1 MRINFENVG
10 HCNRKLIAKIYDKAM
25 NDTGNRA
32 LDVTITVSIVSQK
45 RIKQLN
51 QQYRNVDKATDVLSF
66 PMLNIKYP
74 QKLADFKQEIAPDGW
89 LYIGDVVICKKI
101 AKRQAKEYGHSLR
114 REIAFLALHGLL
126 HVLGFDHIDANDEKV
141 MMSTAEKILSD
152 LDIKREGE

>member
-74 QKLADFKQEIAPDGW
+74 QKLVRHRAG
-89 LYIGDVVICKKI
+89 
-101 AKRQAKEYGHSLR
+101 
-114 REIAFLALHGLL
+114 
-126 HVLGFDHIDANDEKV
+126 
-141 MMSTAEKILSD
+141 ILPFA
-152 LDIKREGE
+152 